1 MTEKQNA
8 PQRNTPPGTP
18 GWVKVF
24 FILIIL
30 FIIAVVIVHL
40 LGFRF
45 NHGGATIFNNIASYP
60 YLLQHALL
68 SA

>member
-8 PQRNTPPGTP
+8 PQRGTPPTTP

-30 FIIAVVIVHL
+30 LLIVVVIVHL

-45 NHGGATIFNNIASYP
+45 DHGGAALLNNIVSYP
-60 YLLQHALL
+60 YLLQHALQ

>member
-8 PQRNTPPGTP
+8 PQRGTPPSTP
-18 GWVKVF
+18 GWVKIF

-30 FIIAVVIVHL
+30 FLIVVVIVHL

-45 NHGGATIFNNIASYP
+45 DHGGATLYNNIAGSP
-60 YLLQHALL
+60 HLLHYLMQ
-68 SA
+68 SI